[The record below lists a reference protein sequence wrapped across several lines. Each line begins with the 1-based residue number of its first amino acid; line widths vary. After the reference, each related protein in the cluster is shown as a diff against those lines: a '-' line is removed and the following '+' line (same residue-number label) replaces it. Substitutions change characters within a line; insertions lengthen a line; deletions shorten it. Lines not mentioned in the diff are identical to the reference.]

1 MKVKVDNCVDCGLP
15 CMPFCPLRDG
25 SYEYRCDECG
35 EEAKLYEFNGREL
48 CISCIEKELDPI
60 N

>member
-35 EEAKLYEFNGREL
+35 EEEKLYEFNGR
-48 CISCIEKELDPI
+48 
-60 N
+60 

>member
-35 EEAKLYEFNGREL
+35 EEEKLYEFNGREL
-48 CISCIEKELDPI
+48 CILCVEKELDPI